1 MCPSDFNLSLGRF
14 DIRGETVALANSM
27 RDTAVNNSI
36 VVNEPAYWRLRDQ
49 FEFAVTDESDASYLL
64 LKRKSA

>member
-1 MCPSDFNLSLGRF
+1 MDTLLMCPTDFNLSLGRF
-14 DIRGETVALANSM
+14 DIWGETVELANSM

-49 FEFAVTDESDASYLL
+49 FVVQSRMNPMRLTCC
-64 LKRKSA
+64 